1 MEASHRDFCLE
12 VWSRILRKKLN
23 YHILTNL
30 FFLGVLEKDVTQHA
44 KSVLKI
50 LQHAARIRERITPL
64 KIVDAWLG
72 KGQLNLRVPTVQ
84 PPSLTA
90 GSCERIVLLLLLK
103 KIVKEDFHF
112 TPYSTIC
119 YLVEGPRNN
128 MVLTDKMKVFMD
140 FEQSSS
146 KSAKVLLADFSS
158 SQSKNANYMHS
169 SN

>member
-1 MEASHRDFCLE
+1 M
-12 VWSRILRKKLN
+12 
-23 YHILTNL
+23 
-30 FFLGVLEKDVTQHA
+30 EKDVTEHA

-72 KGQLNLRVPTVQ
+72 KGQLNLRAPTVQ
-84 PPSLTA
+84 PPSLTV
-90 GSCERIVLLLLLK
+90 GTCERIVLLLLLK
-103 KIVKEDFHF
+103 RIVKEDFQF

-128 MVLTDKMKVFMD
+128 MVLTDKMKVVMD

-146 KSAKVLLADFSS
+146 KISEVLLADFNS
-158 SQSKNANYMHS
+158 SQFKNANYVYS